1 MAVYA
6 INNVRI
12 GQPAQPA
19 GGGGGEI
26 SLQIYAKKRAKIRRV
41 SKYYFHGDGAS
52 TELPTVHCQDEY
64 VPVHV
69 PGAIR

>member
-12 GQPAQPA
+12 GQPAQSA
-19 GGGGGEI
+19 GGWGEI
-26 SLQIYAKKRAKIRRV
+26 SLQIYAKKRAKIQWV

-52 TELPTVHCQDEY
+52 AELPTVHCQDEY

-69 PGAIR
+69 PGTIR